1 MKRIIV
7 YKWAVL
13 LLMGLLTG
21 CVQPKPQRVNAED
34 DCKEIKDSLKAE
46 NDENY
51 KLEEEDR
58 TLIQKG
64 NAFSLQLFQKVASE
78 TKKSTFISTIGI
90 LYSLNVLNLGATG
103 ETLQEICDV
112 LGFDSADLKRM
123 NTLSRRMIKWGE
135 KMQADDLP
143 GLSSGML
150 TGCALFVK
158 SGVEISPLFINDF
171 EHFYFGQIIQGS
183 FDDKMQSEIDEW
195 CSNKTDN
202 KINHLPIKR
211 DAQSILT
218 VINCF
223 NGKWLKEFDKEKT
236 KKETFHGRRNKTVSM
251 MNDADDDR
259 ILALAQ
265 QSDYS
270 LLMIPYRRAYV
281 MYVVLPKKGK
291 TLPSVIQKLT
301 KTELQN
307 AINNLKYYDTIFV
320 KLPKFEMNYNWIANK
335 FLMSLGIHKVFGRE
349 ADLDNMNKDFYV
361 SSISQYTKVKIDEG
375 GTTAAA
381 VTSTED
387 VLLMSEE
394 RKKTSVAYFYADR
407 PFAYIIRDR
416 FDNYCFMGTFWGD

>member
-51 KLEEEDR
+51 KYYKLEEEDR
-58 TLIQKG
+58 VLIQKG

-112 LGFDSADLKRM
+112 LGVDSADLKRM
-123 NTLSRRMIKWGE
+123 NTLSRRMIKMRE

-202 KINHLPIKR
+202 KI
-211 DAQSILT
+211 
-218 VINCF
+218 
-223 NGKWLKEFDKEKT
+223 
-236 KKETFHGRRNKTVSM
+236 RRK
-251 MNDADDDR
+251 
-259 ILALAQ
+259 
-265 QSDYS
+265 
-270 LLMIPYRRAYV
+270 
-281 MYVVLPKKGK
+281 
-291 TLPSVIQKLT
+291 
-301 KTELQN
+301 
-307 AINNLKYYDTIFV
+307 
-320 KLPKFEMNYNWIANK
+320 
-335 FLMSLGIHKVFGRE
+335 
-349 ADLDNMNKDFYV
+349 
-361 SSISQYTKVKIDEG
+361 
-375 GTTAAA
+375 
-381 VTSTED
+381 
-387 VLLMSEE
+387 
-394 RKKTSVAYFYADR
+394 RKKKL
-407 PFAYIIRDR
+407 
-416 FDNYCFMGTFWGD
+416 FMEEGTKPSQ